1 MHLIC
6 VFKPHRPIF
15 LPDVRSLK
23 SPIWPEGQIS
33 VVYTTD
39 SNGVRN
45 IEVFHAKDASPVEV
59 EIHNRVARELTSNQG
74 LNGLAYRAVGSEHN
88 YMPGTR
94 GEEVHF
100 EVAKHESLVS
110 HYETAVAGGAT
121 DLEPRLEQLQLDLA
135 VYQRVGSAIE
145 ASPTLAN
152 AEGLGHIDASP
163 RFAANKLRVTAAE
176 ARAEFEPANGKF
188 ESFEEYKLAARAD

>member
-45 IEVFHAKDASPVEV
+45 IEVFNAKDASPVEV
-59 EIHNRVARELTSNQG
+59 EIHNRVARELASNQG
-74 LNGLAYRAVGSEHN
+74 LNGSAYRAMSGEHTFL
-88 YMPGTR
+88 PGTR

-100 EVAKHESLVS
+100 
-110 HYETAVAGGAT
+110 
-121 DLEPRLEQLQLDLA
+121 LQ
-135 VYQRVGSAIE
+135 GS
-145 ASPTLAN
+145 
-152 AEGLGHIDASP
+152 
-163 RFAANKLRVTAAE
+163 
-176 ARAEFEPANGKF
+176 
-188 ESFEEYKLAARAD
+188 